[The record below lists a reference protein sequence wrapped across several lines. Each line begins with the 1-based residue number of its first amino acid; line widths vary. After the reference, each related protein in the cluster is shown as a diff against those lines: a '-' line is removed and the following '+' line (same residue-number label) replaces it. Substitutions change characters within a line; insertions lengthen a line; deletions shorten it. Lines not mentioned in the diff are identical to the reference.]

1 VSDGYRVARLDEIEE
16 VDDGRCPFRPVR
28 YRLGITAFGVN
39 SWTAAAAGDRIINE
53 HTQDDEEE
61 LYVVL
66 RGRATFEVG
75 EDKVDAPAG
84 TLVFVSPD
92 ERRTA
97 FAEEDGTTVLAI
109 GAVAG
114 RAYEPDGMELWAPV
128 ATHYQAGDYDRAIEL
143 LKPIAEQHP
152 EYPTLLYNLACLE
165 SLTGRK
171 VEAIEHLRQ
180 SVERS
185 ERSRELARD
194 DPDFEPIRG
203 ERSFEELLE
212 VTS

>member
-1 VSDGYRVARLDEIEE
+1 MSAYKVARLEEIEE
-16 VDDGRCPFRPVR
+16 IHDGRCPFRPVR
-28 YRLGITAFGVN
+28 YHLGIGAFGIN
-39 SWTAAAAGDRIINE
+39 SWTAAKAGDRIIND

-66 RGRATFEVG
+66 AGRATFEIRD
-75 EDKVDAPAG
+75 EKVDAPAG
-84 TLVFVSPD
+84 TLVFVTPD

-97 FAEEDGTTVLAI
+97 FAEEPGTTILVI

-114 RAYEPDGMELWAPV
+114 EAYEPDGMELWAPV
-128 ATHYQAGDYDRAIEL
+128 VPHYQAGDYDRAIEL
-143 LKPIAEQHP
+143 LKPAAEQHP

-171 VEAIEHLRQ
+171 TDALDHLRQ

-185 ERSRELARD
+185 DRSRELARGD
-194 DPDFEPIRG
+194 SDFDPIRG
-203 ERSFEELLE
+203 EPAFEELIG
-212 VTS
+212 VAP

>member
-1 VSDGYRVARLDEIEE
+1 VSYKVAQLEDIEE
-16 VDDGRCPFRPVR
+16 VQDGRCPFRPVR
-28 YRLGITAFGVN
+28 YHLGITAFGVN
-39 SWTAAAAGDRIINE
+39 SWTADKGGRIINE

-66 RGRATFEVG
+66 RGSATFEVG
-75 EDKVDAPAG
+75 EEKIDAPAG

-92 ERRTA
+92 EGRTA

-114 RAYEPDGMELWAPV
+114 EAYEPDGMELWAPV
-128 ATHYQAGDYDRAIEL
+128 APHYRAGDYDRAIEL
-143 LKPIAEQHP
+143 LKPIAEQHTK
-152 EYPTLLYNLACLE
+152 YPTLVYNLACLE

-180 SVERS
+180 SVEQS
-185 ERSRELARD
+185 ERSRRLARD
-194 DPDFEPIRG
+194 DSDFDPIRN
-203 ERSFEELLE
+203 EPAFKELVE
-212 VTS
+212 VPT